1 MKMRAIA
8 IFAISVLVAQLATGC
23 RTTDEKKLPE
33 DRKVRTVTFPVRPLK
48 FADVRCIQ
56 QLEHWELSGAL
67 VNVSTTPLSKVRI
80 EAKLFLAEQEYGE
93 PFNVPVTPSLLQP
106 GEMGIFSLSGNV
118 KDPVSHVELHV
129 RWEMFIPS
137 GF

>member
-48 FADVRCIQ
+48 FADVLCIQ

-80 EAKLFLAEQEYGE
+80 EAKVFLAEQDYGE
-93 PFNVPVTPSLLQP
+93 LFNVPVTPSLLQP
-106 GEMGIFSLSGNV
+106 GQMGIFSLSGNV
-118 KDPVSHVELHV
+118 EDPVSHVELHV
-129 RWEMFIPS
+129 RWETFIPS